1 MVPSALETWA
11 AATILVRS
19 FTSFANA
26 SMSSAPL
33 SWIGATRSRAPV
45 CRQTSCHGTMFE
57 WCSMVVM
64 TISSP
69 GPRRGRA
76 QLCATRF
83 SPSVAPRT
91 KTISRRSAA
100 LRNALTVSR
109 APSQAFV
116 ARSLSACSPRW
127 TFALSDS

>member
-1 MVPSALETWA
+1 
-11 AATILVRS
+11 
-19 FTSFANA
+19 
-26 SMSSAPL
+26 
-33 SWIGATRSRAPV
+33 
-45 CRQTSCHGTMFE
+45 
-57 WCSMVVM
+57 MVVT

-69 GPRRGRA
+69 GASRGRA

-109 APSQAFV
+109 APS
-116 ARSLSACSPRW
+116 
-127 TFALSDS
+127 